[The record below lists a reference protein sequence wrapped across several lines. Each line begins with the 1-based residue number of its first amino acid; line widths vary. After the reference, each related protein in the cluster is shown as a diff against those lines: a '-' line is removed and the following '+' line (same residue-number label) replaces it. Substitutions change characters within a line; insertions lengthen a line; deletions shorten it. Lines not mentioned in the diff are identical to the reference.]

1 VLPAAGSGSSNLEP
15 FVQLAATLPGKSV
28 RDVARKVVQLH
39 VSGGAKR
46 VPHPPPR
53 ARARVR
59 ARAPDAYL
67 LTRPP
72 PLVSPSLRTRAPA
85 RQQAEAKAAAAA
97 ATVAAAT
104 AAAAARGGGEGG
116 AAALKRGGGAAAVAS
131 SSSSGSFKHKARIA
145 SLLKANLEHVAA
157 MRKNL
162 LALKLDDNLALVAK
176 FRDSVDETLQC
187 LEGVGVRMPPLP
199 VQVNTGLLAAKE
211 AGDALAA
218 AAAAAAS
225 AAATGAG
232 AAAEGGDGGA
242 GAAPSAGATAAAAAA
257 GNQS

>member
-1 VLPAAGSGSSNLEP
+1 MLPAAGSGSSNLEP
-15 FVQLAATLPGKSV
+15 FVQIAATLPGKSV

-39 VSGGAKR
+39 VSGA
-46 VPHPPPR
+46 PPPPR
-53 ARARVR
+53 ARARAPR
-59 ARAPDAYL
+59 WRCLPSDTTPPRPLSHPPHAR
-67 LTRPP
+67 T
-72 PLVSPSLRTRAPA
+72 PA
-85 RQQAEAKAAAAA
+85 RQQAEAKAAAATA
-97 ATVAAAT
+97 A
-104 AAAAARGGGEGG
+104 AAAAARGGGGGG
-116 AAALKRGGGAAAVAS
+116 AAASKRGGGAAAAASSSSS

-176 FRDSVDETLQC
+176 FRDSVDEALLC

-218 AAAAAAS
+218 AAAAAAASS

-232 AAAEGGDGGA
+232 AAADGGGGGA
-242 GAAPSAGATAAAAAA
+242 GAAASAPGTS
-257 GNQS
+257 NQ